1 MPRLVPGWRWDDPFH
16 ALETLT
22 SLWSSAGLPSV
33 SAGAAAPYRTLFTT
47 LQRLLVGREITVR
60 VDHHDVALTV
70 TEFDSPLDPRGLA
83 VGQLGE
89 VRLAAR
95 DMRWDQHR
103 FDRATAVLHNVHVR
117 PGVPPLLVAAPVEL
131 SLALSREVFDAA
143 LRQAAPQLC
152 GELSAD
158 GTARVHWARR
168 PALGS
173 LEVDVQVVGSTLC
186 LKPRALVTRRR
197 RWPLPAPVPVLAYPV
212 GLPELPRGLL
222 VTGVS
227 FGSDSLQL
235 SGVLPEW
242 RMELPLRHLEDIITE
257 LTQRAGAGALSL
269 VWPSLGRRSE

>member
-1 MPRLVPGWRWDDPFH
+1 VGRMPRLAPRWPWDDPLR
-16 ALETLT
+16 ALQTLT

-47 LQRLLVGREITVR
+47 LKRLLVGREIRVR
-60 VDHHDVALTV
+60 VDHRDIALTV
-70 TEFDSPLDPRGLA
+70 TEFDSPLDPLGLA

-89 VRLAAR
+89 VLLAAR

-103 FDRATAVLHNVHVR
+103 FDHVTAVLHNVHV
-117 PGVPPLLVAAPVEL
+117 PPLLLAAPVEL
-131 SLALSREVFDAA
+131 SAAVSAELFDAV

-152 GELSAD
+152 GELRAD

-173 LEVDVQVVGSTLC
+173 LEVDVQAVGSTLW
-186 LKPRALVTRRR
+186 LKPHAVVIRRR
-197 RWPLPAPVPVLAYPV
+197 RWPLPAQVPVYPV
-212 GLPELPRGLL
+212 GLPALPRGLL

-235 SGVLPEW
+235 SGLLPEW
-242 RMELPLRHLEDIITE
+242 RMELPLSHLEDVITY
-257 LTQRAGAGALSL
+257 LTHRAGAGALSL
-269 VWPSLGRRSE
+269 AWPSLRRSSE